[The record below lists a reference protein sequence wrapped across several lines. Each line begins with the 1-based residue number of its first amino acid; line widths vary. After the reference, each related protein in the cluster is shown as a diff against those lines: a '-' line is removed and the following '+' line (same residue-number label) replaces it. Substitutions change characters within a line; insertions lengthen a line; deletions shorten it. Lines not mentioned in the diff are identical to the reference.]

1 MARDYPVKKGF
12 DISLETIASRCR
24 EFSSDVKVSQRS
36 VELTIP
42 GIKRLEISISGK
54 NLAIETENDPDF
66 KDFSQTIKMY
76 NSLVESITGY
86 SSKERKKK
94 FGKI

>member
-1 MARDYPVKKGF
+1 MARDYPVKKGV
-12 DISLETIASRCR
+12 DISLETIATKCR
-24 EFSSDVKVSQRS
+24 EFSGDVKVSQKS
-36 VELTIP
+36 VTLTIP
-42 GIKRLEISISGK
+42 GIKRLEISINGK

-66 KDFSQTIKMY
+66 KDFAQTIKTY
-76 NSLVESITGY
+76 NNLVESITGY

>member
-12 DISLETIASRCR
+12 DVSLETIATKCR
-24 EFSSDVKVSQRS
+24 EFSSDVKVSQNS
-36 VELTIP
+36 VELSIP
-42 GIKRLEISISGK
+42 GIKRLEIKAGVK
-54 NLAIETENDPDF
+54 NLSIETENDPDF
-66 KDFSQTIKMY
+66 KDYAQTIKIF
-76 NSLVESITGY
+76 NTLVESVTGY